1 MVVWF
6 MLIYID
12 AFNPSRLIPSLVHMS
27 QEKRKGSV
35 TPSLVGRFMSAML
48 VQQQERMQMQMQHMF
63 MMSAVMGMGMAPP
76 ASSGSSSSSPSI
88 GFPLAAM
95 HFGGFP
101 APPGLT
107 IKKEEKHDGCI
118 EIKEEL
124 HDDAEEVEEAALAV
138 DVDGAQDRGE
148 QLEQHDGCI
157 HNKEEP
163 HDDAKQVEEATVTT
177 QEEEQMEEERKVL
190 RPTPKHTPKAMP
202 PPWPPWA
209 RGTKRTRAE
218 HAIQD
223 DGLKPNPMIICS

>member
-1 MVVWF
+1 

-48 VQQQERMQMQMQHMF
+48 AQQQERMQIGMQHMF
-63 MMSAVMGMGMAPP
+63 MMSAVMGMGMAPL

-157 HNKEEP
+157 QNKEEP

-209 RGTKRTRAE
+209 RGTKRRAE

-223 DGLKPNPMIICS
+223 DGLKPNAMIICS